1 MTGRAVKDTTGMANT
16 GTLSAPGRLRLGGWH
31 LHSSDFAGGPRR
43 RVAFVVHKFPP
54 ESLGGTELYCWGLAR
69 ALTAQ
74 GHEAHIFYPTPSL
87 ADGVERVEREG
98 VHLWRVPLPSSRE
111 NEDPVRQYWHTYR
124 DLGIESAFQR
134 FLQEVQPDLVHFQ
147 HVQGVS
153 AQLIE
158 QAAPLPRVVTL
169 HDYWY
174 FCANSQLIRPDR
186 RPCDGPSAG
195 CRNCVDCATERADLQ
210 WMRPL
215 RPLVALPF
223 AYRNH
228 YLRRLA
234 DEVDLFLAPSAFL
247 RQKYV
252 EHGFP
257 AEKIVVVENGLDVE
271 KLAQVPAVDAL
282 PEPAV
287 RPHFGFL
294 GSLAW
299 QKGVHVLIEAF
310 NRLDE
315 RASLTI
321 YGSERTF
328 PDYVAELKRLAR
340 HPNIRFAGLLEP
352 QQVGAALRQMDC
364 LVVPSL
370 WYENSPL
377 VIQEAFGV
385 GVPVVASRL
394 GALPEKVKD
403 GSTGRLFTAGSV
415 DDLAAV
421 LQDLVAHPQMLS
433 GMAERTVPAPSMTVH
448 AAYLEQI
455 YQSMLVEK

>member
-1 MTGRAVKDTTGMANT
+1 MDRPSDGAGAAQPPAELLALRASIDNLDAAIIHMLAERFKLTRRVGMLKAERA
-16 GTLSAPGRLRLGGWH
+16 LPPSDPGREQR
-31 LHSSDFAGGPRR
+31 
-43 RVAFVVHKFPP
+43 
-54 ESLGGTELYCWGLAR
+54 
-69 ALTAQ
+69 Q
-74 GHEAHIFYPTPSL
+74 
-87 ADGVERVEREG
+87 VER
-98 VHLWRVPLPSSRE
+98 
-111 NEDPVRQYWHTYR
+111 
-124 DLGIESAFQR
+124 
-134 FLQEVQPDLVHFQ
+134 
-147 HVQGVS
+147 
-153 AQLIE
+153 
-158 QAAPLPRVVTL
+158 
-169 HDYWY
+169 
-174 FCANSQLIRPDR
+174 
-186 RPCDGPSAG
+186 
-195 CRNCVDCATERADLQ
+195 
-210 WMRPL
+210 M
-215 RPLVALPF
+215 
-223 AYRNH
+223 
-228 YLRRLA
+228 RRLA

-257 AEKIVVVENGLDVE
+257 AEKIVVVENGLDVD
-271 KLAQVPAVDAL
+271 KLAQVPEVDAL
-282 PEPAV
+282 PDPPV

-340 HPNIRFAGLLEP
+340 HPNIRFAGLLDP
-352 QQVGAALRQMDC
+352 QQVGGALRRMDC

-415 DDLAAV
+415 DDLTAV
-421 LQDLVAHPQMLS
+421 LQDLVAHPQMLA
-433 GMAERTVPAPSMTVH
+433 GMAERIVPAPSMTVH
-448 AAYLEQI
+448 AAYLEQV

>member
-1 MTGRAVKDTTGMANT
+1 M
-16 GTLSAPGRLRLGGWH
+16 
-31 LHSSDFAGGPRR
+31 
-43 RVAFVVHKFPP
+43 
-54 ESLGGTELYCWGLAR
+54 
-69 ALTAQ
+69 
-74 GHEAHIFYPTPSL
+74 
-87 ADGVERVEREG
+87 
-98 VHLWRVPLPSSRE
+98 
-111 NEDPVRQYWHTYR
+111 
-124 DLGIESAFQR
+124 
-134 FLQEVQPDLVHFQ
+134 
-147 HVQGVS
+147 
-153 AQLIE
+153 
-158 QAAPLPRVVTL
+158 
-169 HDYWY
+169 
-174 FCANSQLIRPDR
+174 
-186 RPCDGPSAG
+186 
-195 CRNCVDCATERADLQ
+195 
-210 WMRPL
+210 
-215 RPLVALPF
+215 
-223 AYRNH
+223 
-228 YLRRLA
+228 
-234 DEVDLFLAPSAFL
+234 
-247 RQKYV
+247 
-252 EHGFP
+252 
-257 AEKIVVVENGLDVE
+257 
-271 KLAQVPAVDAL
+271 
-282 PEPAV
+282 

-421 LQDLVAHPQMLS
+421 LQDLVTHPQMLS
-433 GMAERTVPAPSMTVH
+433 GMAERTVPAPSMAVH